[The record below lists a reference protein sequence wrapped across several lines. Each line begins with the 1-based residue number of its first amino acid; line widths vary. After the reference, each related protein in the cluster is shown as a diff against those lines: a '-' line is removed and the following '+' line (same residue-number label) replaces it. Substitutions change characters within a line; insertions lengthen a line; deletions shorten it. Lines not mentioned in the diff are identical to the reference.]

1 MTQWL
6 FEGGKKRKTNK
17 IKSPLCICCT
27 SVISHRIKFIE
38 LNPFNHTTWTRGGA
52 SLLEYI
58 LTFGKLPK
66 W

>member
-1 MTQWL
+1 MTRWL
-6 FEGGKKRKTNK
+6 FEGGEKKEKLIRLNH
-17 IKSPLCICCT
+17 LYVFVVHQL
-27 SVISHRIKFIE
+27 SVIVLSL
-38 LNPFNHTTWTRGGA
+38 LNCPFNHTTWTRGGA